1 MEGWERIMSSTHTHT
16 YIRSQPSTQTRT
28 YEQRVIGVGWR
39 GGGGGGNKCLASLDI
54 VLQSNHA
61 WGIGDSGWVGLAV
74 ACGLL

>member
-1 MEGWERIMSSTHTHT
+1 MEGWGRIMSSKHTHT

-28 YEQRVIGVGWR
+28 YEQRVIGVGR
-39 GGGGGGNKCLASLDI
+39 RGGGGNKCLASLDI